1 MHLHTHTHT
10 MARAGP
16 GSDREPDTPP
26 TSPTR
31 AAGTRLRGPRE
42 QEAAIPSWRGE
53 SIPALRCGMRRLH
66 HQANA
71 SPSSSRAHSPVAL
84 RPSPCGAV
92 EHPMTISPWQPDSIS
107 CRWIGRF
114 GRFLRH
120 GVARGVPCCVVF
132 PPRGGGDPCFLPFDG
147 CVVLRPTVVSAG
159 PNAGRR
165 TFD

>member
-16 GSDREPDTPP
+16 GSDQEPDTPP

-42 QEAAIPSWRGE
+42 QEAAILSWSGE

-84 RPSPCGAV
+84 RPSPCRAV
-92 EHPMTISPWQPDSIS
+92 EHPMTSAPGSPTPFPVAGLAGSAGFSDTES
-107 CRWIGRF
+107 
-114 GRFLRH
+114 H
-120 GVARGVPCCVVF
+120 GVCPAVLYSPHVEAGTRVS
-132 PPRGGGDPCFLPFDG
+132 FL
-147 CVVLRPTVVSAG
+147 LTA
-159 PNAGRR
+159 A
-165 TFD
+165 